1 MRKYTLDKRMEEWMK
16 SSGLMG
22 GRGKLPTI
30 LQPAQYKSRFRDA
43 MWRYFIMVPSHHRT
57 HDTRDTHTTHSRNGT
72 HGF

>member
-1 MRKYTLDKRMEEWMK
+1 MRKYTLDKRMEELIK

-43 MWRYFIMVPSHHRT
+43 MWRYFIMVRT
-57 HDTRDTHTTHSRNGT
+57 RHSTAQHDAQRDAQ
-72 HGF
+72 HGALL